1 MKKDIKDLSIN
12 PINPRRIVVGQK
24 RRLQQSIMLFPKMLY
39 YRDIIVNKEGIVLA
53 GNQRTTI
60 LKEILTSTPMDW
72 MVILQENE
80 KWQEMTEKQRDAV
93 IDYWKG
99 WVENPEVEVTEAD
112 LSLDEEKE
120 LIIKDNNE
128 FGEFDYEKLQQIYD
142 EINLVNFGF
151 DEGLFYNPDDDDTV
165 MTKIKG
171 STPKKINM
179 LTFGKNVV
187 SVTKEEYEALVTR
200 YNDYVD
206 EVGVNF
212 GFVKSLLEAT
222 GGIPEEHIGEQDD
235 KDVVF
240 DMNMPV

>member
-1 MKKDIKDLSIN
+1 MKKDVKELTIN
-12 PINPRRIVVGQK
+12 PINPRRIVIGQK
-24 RRLQQSIMLFPKMLY
+24 RRLQQSIMLFPKMLT
-39 YRDIIVNKEGIVLA
+39 YRDIIVNKDNVVLA

-80 KWQEMTEKQRDAV
+80 KWQELTEKQRDAV
-93 IDYWKG
+93 IEYWKA
-99 WVENPEVEVTEAD
+99 WVENPLIEVTVAD
-112 LSLDEEKE
+112 LSEEEEKE

-128 FGEFDYEKLQQIYD
+128 FGEFDYGKLQQIYD

-151 DEGLFYNPDDDDTV
+151 DEGLFYNPDEDETV

-187 SVTKEEYEALVTR
+187 SVTKEEYDTLVNR

-206 EVGVNF
+206 ETGVNF
-212 GFVKSLLEAT
+212 GFVKSLLENSAA
-222 GGIPEEHIGEQDD
+222 EEEEESADD
-235 KDVVF
+235 DTVF
-240 DMNMPV
+240 EMPQ

>member
-1 MKKDIKDLSIN
+1 MKKDVKELTIN
-12 PINPRRIVVGQK
+12 PINPRRIVIGQK
-24 RRLQQSIMLFPKMLY
+24 RRLQQSIMLFPKMLT
-39 YRDIIVNKEGIVLA
+39 YRDIIVNKDNVVLA

-80 KWQEMTEKQRDAV
+80 KWQELTEKQRDAV
-93 IDYWKG
+93 IEYWKA
-99 WVENPEVEVTEAD
+99 WVENPLVEVTLAE
-112 LSLDEEKE
+112 LSEDEEKE

-128 FGEFDYEKLQQIYD
+128 FGEFDYGKLQQIYD

-151 DEGLFYNPDDDDTV
+151 DEGLFYNPDEDDTV

-187 SVTKEEYEALVTR
+187 SVTKEEYDTLVNR

-206 EVGVNF
+206 ETGVNF
-212 GFVKSLLEAT
+212 GFVKSLLENSGT
-222 GGIPEEHIGEQDD
+222 DEEEGSDS
-235 KDVVF
+235 DVVF
-240 DMNMPV
+240 ELPQ

>member
-1 MKKDIKDLSIN
+1 MKKDVKELTIN
-12 PINPRRIVVGQK
+12 PINPRRIVIGQK
-24 RRLQQSIMLFPKMLY
+24 RRLQQSIMLFPKMLT
-39 YRDIIVNKEGIVLA
+39 YRDIIVNKDNVVLA

-80 KWQEMTEKQRDAV
+80 KWQELTEKQRDAV
-93 IDYWKG
+93 IEYWKA
-99 WVENPEVEVTEAD
+99 WVENPLIEVTVAD
-112 LSLDEEKE
+112 LSEEEEKE

-128 FGEFDYEKLQQIYD
+128 FGEFDYGKLQQIYD

-151 DEGLFYNPDDDDTV
+151 DEGLFYNPDEDETV

-187 SVTKEEYEALVTR
+187 SVTKEEYDTLVNR

-206 EVGVNF
+206 ETGVNF
-212 GFVKSLLEAT
+212 GFVKSLLENSAAED
-222 GGIPEEHIGEQDD
+222 EEEIANDD
-235 KDVVF
+235 TVF
-240 DMNMPV
+240 EMPQ

>member
-1 MKKDIKDLSIN
+1 MKKDVKELTIN
-12 PINPRRIVVGQK
+12 PINPRKIVIGQK
-24 RRLQQSIMLFPKMLY
+24 RRLQQSIMLFPKMLT
-39 YRDIIVNKEGIVLA
+39 YRDIIVNKDNVVLA

-80 KWQEMTEKQRDAV
+80 KWQELTEKQRDAV
-93 IDYWKG
+93 IEYWKA
-99 WVENPEVEVTEAD
+99 WVENPLIEVTVAD
-112 LSLDEEKE
+112 LSEDEEKE

-128 FGEFDYEKLQQIYD
+128 FGEFDYGKLQQIYD

-151 DEGLFYNPDDDDTV
+151 DEGLFYNPDEDETV

-187 SVTKEEYEALVTR
+187 SVTKEEYDTLVNR

-206 EVGVNF
+206 ETGVNF
-212 GFVKSLLEAT
+212 GFVKSLLENSASV
-222 GGIPEEHIGEQDD
+222 EEESDD
-235 KDVVF
+235 DTVF
-240 DMNMPV
+240 EMPQ

>member
-1 MKKDIKDLSIN
+1 MKKDLKELTIN
-12 PINPRRIVVGQK
+12 PINPRRIVIGQK
-24 RRLQQSIMLFPKMLY
+24 RRLQQSIMLFPKMLT
-39 YRDIIVNKEGIVLA
+39 YRDIIVNKDNVVLA

-80 KWQEMTEKQRDAV
+80 KWQELTEKQRDAV
-93 IDYWKG
+93 IEYWKA
-99 WVENPEVEVTEAD
+99 WVENPLIEVTVAD
-112 LSLDEEKE
+112 LSEEEEKE

-128 FGEFDYEKLQQIYD
+128 FGEFDYGKLQQIYD

-151 DEGLFYNPDDDDTV
+151 DEGLFYNPDEDETV

-187 SVTKEEYEALVTR
+187 SVTKEEYDTLVNR

-206 EVGVNF
+206 ETGVNF
-212 GFVKSLLEAT
+212 GFVKSLLENSAA
-222 GGIPEEHIGEQDD
+222 EEEEESDD
-235 KDVVF
+235 DDTVF
-240 DMNMPV
+240 EMPQ

>member
-1 MKKDIKDLSIN
+1 MKKDVKELTIN
-12 PINPRRIVVGQK
+12 PINPRRIVIGQK
-24 RRLQQSIMLFPKMLY
+24 RRLQQSVMLFPKMLT
-39 YRDIIVNKEGIVLA
+39 YRDIIVNKDNVVLA

-80 KWQEMTEKQRDAV
+80 KWQELTEKQRDAV
-93 IDYWKG
+93 IEYWKA
-99 WVENPEVEVTEAD
+99 WVENPLIEVTVAD
-112 LSLDEEKE
+112 LSEEEEKE

-128 FGEFDYEKLQQIYD
+128 FGEFDYGKLQQIYD

-151 DEGLFYNPDDDDTV
+151 DEGLFYNPDEDETV

-187 SVTKEEYEALVTR
+187 SVTKEEYDTLVNR

-206 EVGVNF
+206 ETGVNF
-212 GFVKSLLEAT
+212 GFVKSLLENSAA
-222 GGIPEEHIGEQDD
+222 EEEEEIADD
-235 KDVVF
+235 DTVF
-240 DMNMPV
+240 EMPQ

>member
-1 MKKDIKDLSIN
+1 MKKDVKELTIN
-12 PINPRRIVVGQK
+12 PINPRRIVIGQK
-24 RRLQQSIMLFPKMLY
+24 RRLQQSIMLFPKMLT
-39 YRDIIVNKEGIVLA
+39 YRDIIVNKDNVVLA

-80 KWQEMTEKQRDAV
+80 KWQELTEKQRDAV
-93 IDYWKG
+93 IEYWKA
-99 WVENPEVEVTEAD
+99 WVENPLIEVTVAD
-112 LSLDEEKE
+112 LSEEEEKE

-128 FGEFDYEKLQQIYD
+128 FGEFDYGKLQQIYD

-151 DEGLFYNPDDDDTV
+151 DEGLFYNPDEDETV

-187 SVTKEEYEALVTR
+187 SVTKEEYDTLVNR

-206 EVGVNF
+206 ETGVNF
-212 GFVKSLLEAT
+212 GFVKSLLENSAA
-222 GGIPEEHIGEQDD
+222 EEEEESDD
-235 KDVVF
+235 DDTVF
-240 DMNMPV
+240 EMSQ

>member
-1 MKKDIKDLSIN
+1 MKKDIKELSIN
-12 PINPRRIVVGQK
+12 PINPRKIVVGQK

-39 YRDIIVNKEGIVLA
+39 YRDIIVNKNNVVLA

-93 IDYWKG
+93 IDYWKA
-99 WVENPEVEVTEAD
+99 WVEKPVVDVTEAD
-112 LSLDEEKE
+112 LSEDEEKE

-128 FGEFDYEKLQQIYD
+128 FGEFDYGKLQQIYD

-187 SVTKEEYEALVTR
+187 SVTKEEYESLVNC

-206 EVGVNF
+206 ETGVNF
-212 GFVKSLLEAT
+212 GFVKSLLEKRQVMD
-222 GGIPEEHIGEQDD
+222 QDD
-235 KDVVF
+235 NDVVF
-240 DMNMPV
+240 EMPQ

>member
-12 PINPRRIVVGQK
+12 PINPRKIVLGQK

-39 YRDIIVNKEGIVLA
+39 YRDIIVNKDNVVLA

-93 IDYWKG
+93 VEYWKA
-99 WVENPEVEVTEAD
+99 WVENPVVEVTVAD
-112 LSLDEEKE
+112 LSEDEEKE

-128 FGEFDYEKLQQIYD
+128 FGEFNYEKLQQIYD

-165 MTKIKG
+165 AVKIKG

-187 SVTKEEYEALVTR
+187 SVTKEEYETLVER

-206 EVGVNF
+206 ETGVNF
-212 GFVKSLLEAT
+212 GFVKSLLESSEPSET
-222 GGIPEEHIGEQDD
+222 DSDDDTVFVMPE
-235 KDVVF
+235 
-240 DMNMPV
+240 

>member
-1 MKKDIKDLSIN
+1 MKKDIKELSIN
-12 PINPRRIVVGQK
+12 PINPRRIILGQK
-24 RRLQQSIMLFPKMLY
+24 RRLQQSIMLFPKMLT
-39 YRDIIVNKEGIVLA
+39 YRDIIVNKENVVLA

-93 IDYWKG
+93 IEYWKA
-99 WVENPEVEVTEAD
+99 WAENPIVDVTVAD
-112 LSLDEEKE
+112 LSEEEEKE

-128 FGEFDYEKLQQIYD
+128 FGEFNYEKLQQIYD

-151 DEGLFYNPDDDDTV
+151 DEGLFYNPDEDDTV

-187 SVTKEEYEALVTR
+187 SVTKEEYDTLVNR

-206 EVGVNF
+206 ETGVNF
-212 GFVKSLLEAT
+212 GFVKSLLESSE
-222 GGIPEEHIGEQDD
+222 GNGQDD
-235 KDVVF
+235 SDVVF
-240 DMNMPV
+240 EMPE

>member
-1 MKKDIKDLSIN
+1 MKKDVKELTIN
-12 PINPRRIVVGQK
+12 PINPRRIVIGQK
-24 RRLQQSIMLFPKMLY
+24 RRLQQSIMLFPKMLT
-39 YRDIIVNKEGIVLA
+39 YRDINVNKDNVVLA

-80 KWQEMTEKQRDAV
+80 KWQELTEKQRDAV
-93 IDYWKG
+93 IEYWKA
-99 WVENPEVEVTEAD
+99 WVENPLIEVTVAD
-112 LSLDEEKE
+112 LSEEEEKE

-128 FGEFDYEKLQQIYD
+128 FGEFDYGKLQQIYD

-151 DEGLFYNPDDDDTV
+151 DEGLFYNPDEDETV

-179 LTFGKNVV
+179 LTFGKNDV
-187 SVTKEEYEALVTR
+187 SVTKEEYDTLVNR

-206 EVGVNF
+206 ETGVNF
-212 GFVKSLLEAT
+212 GFVKSLLENSAA
-222 GGIPEEHIGEQDD
+222 EEEEESDD
-235 KDVVF
+235 DDTVF
-240 DMNMPV
+240 EMPQ

>member
-1 MKKDIKDLSIN
+1 MKKDVKELTIN
-12 PINPRRIVVGQK
+12 PINPRRIVIGQK
-24 RRLQQSIMLFPKMLY
+24 RRLQQSVMLFPKMLT
-39 YRDIIVNKEGIVLA
+39 YRDIIVNKDNVVLA

-80 KWQEMTEKQRDAV
+80 KWQELTEKQRDAV
-93 IDYWKG
+93 IEYWKA
-99 WVENPEVEVTEAD
+99 WVENPLIEVTVAD
-112 LSLDEEKE
+112 LSEEEEKE

-128 FGEFDYEKLQQIYD
+128 FGEFDYGKLQQIYD

-151 DEGLFYNPDDDDTV
+151 DEGLFYNPDEDETV

-187 SVTKEEYEALVTR
+187 SVTKEEYDTLVNR

-206 EVGVNF
+206 ETGVNF
-212 GFVKSLLEAT
+212 GFVKSLLENSAA
-222 GGIPEEHIGEQDD
+222 EEEEIADD
-235 KDVVF
+235 DTVF
-240 DMNMPV
+240 EMPQ

>member
-1 MKKDIKDLSIN
+1 MKKDVKELTIS
-12 PINPRRIVVGQK
+12 PINPRRIVIGQK
-24 RRLQQSIMLFPKMLY
+24 RRLQQSVMLFPKMLT
-39 YRDIIVNKEGIVLA
+39 YRDIIVNKDNVVLA

-80 KWQEMTEKQRDAV
+80 KWQELTEKQRDAV
-93 IDYWKG
+93 IEYWKA
-99 WVENPEVEVTEAD
+99 WVENPLIEVTVAD
-112 LSLDEEKE
+112 LSEEEEKE

-128 FGEFDYEKLQQIYD
+128 FGEFDYGKLQQIYD

-151 DEGLFYNPDDDDTV
+151 DEGLFYNPDEDETV

-187 SVTKEEYEALVTR
+187 SVTKEEYDTLVNR

-206 EVGVNF
+206 ETGVNF
-212 GFVKSLLEAT
+212 GFVKSLLENSAA
-222 GGIPEEHIGEQDD
+222 EEEEEIADD
-235 KDVVF
+235 DTVF
-240 DMNMPV
+240 EMPQ

>member
-1 MKKDIKDLSIN
+1 MKKDVKELTIN
-12 PINPRRIVVGQK
+12 PINPRRIVIGQK
-24 RRLQQSIMLFPKMLY
+24 RRLQQSIMLFPKMLT
-39 YRDIIVNKEGIVLA
+39 YRDIIVNKDNVVLA

-80 KWQEMTEKQRDAV
+80 KWQELTEKQRDAV
-93 IDYWKG
+93 IEYWKV
-99 WVENPEVEVTEAD
+99 WVENPLIEITVAD
-112 LSLDEEKE
+112 LSEDEEKE

-128 FGEFDYEKLQQIYD
+128 FGEFDYGKLQQIYD

-151 DEGLFYNPDDDDTV
+151 DEGLFYNPDEDETV
-165 MTKIKG
+165 MTKIKD

-187 SVTKEEYEALVTR
+187 SVTKEEYDTLVNR

-206 EVGVNF
+206 ETGVNF
-212 GFVKSLLEAT
+212 GFVKSLLENSETAD
-222 GGIPEEHIGEQDD
+222 EEEGSDN
-235 KDVVF
+235 DVVF
-240 DMNMPV
+240 EMPQ

>member
-1 MKKDIKDLSIN
+1 MKKDIKELSIN
-12 PINPRRIVVGQK
+12 PINPRKIIVSQK

-39 YRDIIVNKEGIVLA
+39 YRDIIVNKDNVVLA

-80 KWQEMTEKQRDAV
+80 KWQEMTEKQRDTV
-93 IDYWKG
+93 IDYWKA
-99 WVENPEVEVTEAD
+99 WVENPVVNVTEAD
-112 LSLDEEKE
+112 LSEEEEKE

-128 FGEFDYEKLQQIYD
+128 FGEFNYEKLQQIYD

-179 LTFGKNVV
+179 LSFGKNVV
-187 SVTKEEYEALVTR
+187 SVTKEEYDLLVER

-206 EVGVNF
+206 ETGVNF
-212 GFVKSLLEAT
+212 GFVKSLLEQS
-222 GGIPEEHIGEQDD
+222 ESNQQDD
-235 KDVVF
+235 SDVVF
-240 DMNMPV
+240 ELPQ

>member
-1 MKKDIKDLSIN
+1 MKKDVKELTIN
-12 PINPRRIVVGQK
+12 PINPRRIVIGQK
-24 RRLQQSIMLFPKMLY
+24 RRLQQSIMLFPKMLT
-39 YRDIIVNKEGIVLA
+39 YRDIIVNKDNVVLA

-80 KWQEMTEKQRDAV
+80 KWQELTEKQRDAV
-93 IDYWKG
+93 IEYWKA
-99 WVENPEVEVTEAD
+99 WVENPLIEVTVAD
-112 LSLDEEKE
+112 LSEEEEKE

-128 FGEFDYEKLQQIYD
+128 FGEFDYGKLQQIYD

-151 DEGLFYNPDDDDTV
+151 DEGLFYNPDEDETV

-187 SVTKEEYEALVTR
+187 SVTKEEYDTLVNR

-206 EVGVNF
+206 ETGVNF
-212 GFVKSLLEAT
+212 GFVKSLLENSAA
-222 GGIPEEHIGEQDD
+222 EEEEEIADD
-235 KDVVF
+235 DTVF
-240 DMNMPV
+240 EMPQ

>member
-1 MKKDIKDLSIN
+1 MKKDIKELIIN
-12 PINPRRIVVGQK
+12 PINPRKIVVGQK

-39 YRDIIVNKEGIVLA
+39 YRDIIVNKDNVVLA
-53 GNQRTTI
+53 G
-60 LKEILTSTPMDW
+60 

-80 KWQEMTEKQRDAV
+80 KWLGMTEKQRDAV
-93 IDYWKG
+93 IDYWKE
-99 WVENPEVEVTEAD
+99 WIENPIIDVTVAD
-112 LSLDEEKE
+112 LSEDEEKE

-128 FGEFDYEKLQQIYD
+128 FGEFDYTKLQQIYD

-151 DEGLFYNPDDDDTV
+151 DENLFYNPDEDDTV

-187 SVTKEEYEALVTR
+187 SVTKEEYEALVSR

-206 EVGVNF
+206 QTGVNF
-212 GFVKSLLEAT
+212 GFVKSLLEDSAPIDQD
-222 GGIPEEHIGEQDD
+222 GGEDSDTVFEMPE
-235 KDVVF
+235 
-240 DMNMPV
+240 

>member
-1 MKKDIKDLSIN
+1 MKRDIKELTIN
-12 PINPRRIVVGQK
+12 PINPRKILVGQK

-39 YRDIIVNKEGIVLA
+39 YRDIIINTDNIVLA

-60 LKEILTSTPMDW
+60 LKEILTTTPMDW

-80 KWQEMTEKQRDAV
+80 KWLEMTEKQRDAV
-93 IDYWKG
+93 IDYWKS
-99 WVENPEVEVTEAD
+99 WVENPIVDVTVAD
-112 LSLDEEKE
+112 LSEDEEKE

-128 FGEFDYEKLQQIYD
+128 FGEFDYTKLQQIYD

-187 SVTKEEYEALVTR
+187 SVTKEEYEALVSR

-206 EVGVNF
+206 ETGVNF
-212 GFVKSLLEAT
+212 GFVKSLLENTANDSAEN
-222 GGIPEEHIGEQDD
+222 IDD
-235 KDVVF
+235 ADVVF
-240 DMNMPV
+240 EMPQ

>member
-1 MKKDIKDLSIN
+1 MKKDVKELTIN
-12 PINPRRIVVGQK
+12 PINPRRIVIGQK
-24 RRLQQSIMLFPKMLY
+24 RRLQQSIMLFPKMLT
-39 YRDIIVNKEGIVLA
+39 YRDIIVNKDNVVLA

-80 KWQEMTEKQRDAV
+80 KWQELTEKQRDAV
-93 IDYWKG
+93 IEYWKA
-99 WVENPEVEVTEAD
+99 WVENPLIEVTVAD
-112 LSLDEEKE
+112 LSEEEEKE

-128 FGEFDYEKLQQIYD
+128 FGEFDYGKLQQIYD

-151 DEGLFYNPDDDDTV
+151 DEGLFYNPDEDETV

-187 SVTKEEYEALVTR
+187 SVTKEEYDTLVNR

-206 EVGVNF
+206 ETGVNF
-212 GFVKSLLEAT
+212 GFVKSLLENSAA
-222 GGIPEEHIGEQDD
+222 EEEEESDD
-235 KDVVF
+235 DDTVF
-240 DMNMPV
+240 EMPQ

>member
-1 MKKDIKDLSIN
+1 MKKDIKELSIN
-12 PINPRRIVVGQK
+12 PINPRRIILGQK
-24 RRLQQSIMLFPKMLY
+24 RRLQQSIMLFPKMLS
-39 YRDIIVNKEGIVLA
+39 YRDIIVNKENVVLA

-93 IDYWKG
+93 VEYWKA
-99 WVENPEVEVTEAD
+99 WVENPIVDVTVAD
-112 LSLDEEKE
+112 LTEEEEKE

-128 FGEFDYEKLQQIYD
+128 FGEFNYEKLQQIYD

-187 SVTKEEYEALVTR
+187 SVTKEEYDTLVNR

-206 EVGVNF
+206 ETGVNF
-212 GFVKSLLEAT
+212 GFVKSLLESSE
-222 GGIPEEHIGEQDD
+222 GNSRDD
-235 KDVVF
+235 SDVVF
-240 DMNMPV
+240 EMPE

>member
-1 MKKDIKDLSIN
+1 MKKDVKELTIN
-12 PINPRRIVVGQK
+12 PINPRRIVIGQK
-24 RRLQQSIMLFPKMLY
+24 RRLQQSIMLFPKMLT
-39 YRDIIVNKEGIVLA
+39 YRDIIVNKDNVVLA

-80 KWQEMTEKQRDAV
+80 KWQELTEKQRDAV
-93 IDYWKG
+93 IEYWKA
-99 WVENPEVEVTEAD
+99 WVENPLIEVTVAD
-112 LSLDEEKE
+112 LSEEEEKE

-128 FGEFDYEKLQQIYD
+128 FGEFDYGKLQQIYD

-151 DEGLFYNPDDDDTV
+151 DEGLFYNPDEDETV

-187 SVTKEEYEALVTR
+187 SVTKEEYDTLVNR

-206 EVGVNF
+206 ETGVNF
-212 GFVKSLLEAT
+212 GFVKSLLENSAA
-222 GGIPEEHIGEQDD
+222 EEEEIADD
-235 KDVVF
+235 DTVF
-240 DMNMPV
+240 EMPQ